1 MESQKK
7 HCNHSDIPES
17 RTDRAE
23 IKPIQNKKTAINYL
37 RNLRNCAKDYFTFRS
52 NKMANS

>member
-17 RTDRAE
+17 RTARAE

-37 RNLRNCAKDYFTFRS
+37 RNTSELCKRLFHI
-52 NKMANS
+52 

>member
-7 HCNHSDIPES
+7 LFYHSDIPES

-23 IKPIQNKKTAINYL
+23 IKPIQNKKAAMNYL
-37 RNLRNCAKDYFTFRS
+37 RNTS
-52 NKMANS
+52 